1 MSRESLIADFLTQN
15 KITDYQIEKVAGD
28 ASFRHYFRVKFAH
41 KSDKS
46 FIIMDAPPEKEDTK
60 PFCKIA
66 DFLLTQN
73 FSAPKIFARD
83 QENGFLLLED
93 FGDISYHKAMGQGG
107 NEIDLY
113 TNAVDLLV
121 NLGQIEPPQNL
132 EVYDSQLLLK
142 EVMLF
147 VDWYLPNVAK
157 KTITADQINEFKNIW
172 LDLFSQLSPPKT
184 LVLRDYHSE
193 NLMVI
198 KGKEGIKQ
206 IGLLDFQDAVIGCS
220 AYDLV
225 SLLEDV
231 RRDVSKN
238 TQQKM
243 LQHYLEQS
251 NCNPDQFLIDYQ
263 ILSLQ
268 RNIKIVGIFSRL
280 AFRDHKQNYLDLLPR
295 VFGYI
300 KPRLQDDSLVKIK
313 NFLGQFLS
321 NSI

>member
-1 MSRESLIADFLTQN
+1 MNRESLITNFLTQN
-15 KITDYQIEKVAGD
+15 KITDYQIQKIAGD
-28 ASFRHYFRVKFAH
+28 ASFRHYFRVNFAQQ
-41 KSDKS
+41 SAKS
-46 FIIMDAPPEKEDTK
+46 FIIMDAPPEKENIQ

-73 FSAPKIFARD
+73 FAAPKIFARD

-93 FGDISYHKAMGQGG
+93 FGDISYRKAIEQGYD
-107 NEIDLY
+107 EIDLY
-113 TNAVDLLV
+113 TTAVDLLV
-121 NLGQIEPPQNL
+121 NLGQIQPPQNL
-132 EVYDSQLLLK
+132 EIYDSQLLLK

-157 KTITADQINEFKNIW
+157 KIITPAQIDEFKNIW
-172 LDLFSQLSPPKT
+172 LDLFSQLSEPKT

-198 KGKEGIKQ
+198 KGKEGIKKV
-206 IGLLDFQDAVIGCS
+206 GLLDFQDAVVGCA

-225 SLLEDV
+225 SLLEDA

-268 RNIKIVGIFSRL
+268 RNIKIIGIFSRL

-300 KPRLQDDSLVKIK
+300 QPRLQDNSLVKIK